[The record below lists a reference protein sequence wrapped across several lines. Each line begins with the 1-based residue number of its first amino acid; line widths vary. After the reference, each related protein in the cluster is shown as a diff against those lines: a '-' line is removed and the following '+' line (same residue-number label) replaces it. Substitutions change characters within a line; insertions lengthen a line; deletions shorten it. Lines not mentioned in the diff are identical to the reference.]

1 MMSSLNHL
9 IILYLRAF
17 HRHGMGIGVVG
28 RRDTDTVV
36 DGMVRVETFR
46 SSFMQISNISSLE
59 LSRNANVFFTMQN
72 FFCDD

>member
-1 MMSSLNHL
+1 MSSLNHL
-9 IILYLRAF
+9 IILYLWAF
-17 HRHGMGIGVVG
+17 HHLGVVV